1 MTIYDNDY
9 DYRFKIIIIG
19 DENIGKTSMVRKLT
33 DDEFSKSYVS
43 TIGVDF
49 SIYMAFDGMHTTK
62 LQIWDTAGQE
72 KFRIITKSYY
82 RCCQGAIIMFDL
94 NNRESFD
101 NLEYWMN
108 QININTTEKPH
119 ILLIG
124 NKSDLESKVKQKEIN
139 DFCKKY
145 NLKYHQTSIYKMN
158 MTELEEI
165 FKDFAIDLKEKTT
178 LNNEEQLKIVPV
190 KSNKNCC
197 FF

>member
-1 MTIYDNDY
+1 MTSYDYDY

-19 DENIGKTSMVRKLT
+19 DENIGKTSLVKKLT
-33 DDEFSKSYVS
+33 EEEFCKSYIS

-49 SIYMAFDGMHTTK
+49 SIHMVFDGMHSSK

-72 KFRIITKSYY
+72 KFRVITKSYY

-94 NNRESFD
+94 NNRKSFD
-101 NLEYWMN
+101 NLEYWME
-108 QININTTEKPH
+108 QININTTEKPY

-124 NKSDLESKVKQKEIN
+124 NKSDLESKVNQKEI
-139 DFCKKY
+139 DEFCEKY
-145 NLKYHQTSIYKMN
+145 NLKYYKISIYKMHV
-158 MTELEEI
+158 TELEEI
-165 FKDFAIDLKEKTT
+165 FQDFTIDLKRKTT
-178 LNNEEQLKIVPV
+178 LNNEEKLKIVPV